1 MLSGKARFP
10 GVPIAI
16 QPYFRRRILTS
27 LLARIASLW
36 KRNGEDTKL
45 PAAVIPENCQQ
56 SSQGPTKAKILPF
69 PVAEAQLNTRILN
82 QLEVCECRGYIFLRE
97 AIEVEDRSLH
107 SIEAA
112 VLKFWRVRA
121 W

>member
-1 MLSGKARFP
+1 M
-10 GVPIAI
+10 
-16 QPYFRRRILTS
+16 LTS

-36 KRNGEDTKL
+36 KRNGENTKL
-45 PAAVIPENCQQ
+45 PPTIVPENCQQ
-56 SSQGPTKAKILPF
+56 SLQMSTKAKILSF
-69 PVAEAQLNTRILN
+69 PAAEAQLNARIPN
-82 QLEVCECRGYIFLRE
+82 QLDVFESGGYIFLRE
-97 AIEVEDRSLH
+97 PGAVEDRSLH